1 MKLIA
6 KNKKALFEYEV
17 LERMEAGISL
27 KGSEV
32 KSIKSGNV
40 SLKESFVTLRGSEAW
55 VLNMHVSIWK
65 TNDENTYQETRER
78 KLLLSKKELA
88 QIYKHTRLKGNTIA
102 VLDIHLVRGLVKLQI
117 ALVRGKKRFDK
128 RQTLKEKDEKRQI
141 ERDLK
146 EMGY

>member
-27 KGSEV
+27 LGWEV

-65 TNDENTYQETRER
+65 TNDGSQYQETRER

-88 QIYKHTRLKGNTIA
+88 LLYKHTRMKGSA
-102 VLDIHLVRGLVKLQI
+102 GHPLGSRAG
-117 ALVRGKKRFDK
+117 
-128 RQTLKEKDEKRQI
+128 
-141 ERDLK
+141 
-146 EMGY
+146 